1 MVKLRSS
8 GDTVR
13 VREGYTWCKYSAYV
27 GNSQKLTYRV
37 KLKEME
43 HNGFKQISIDR
54 CLLIKPS
61 CYCPFSVLRENLFLF

>member
-27 GNSQKLTYRV
+27 GNPQKLTYRV

-43 HNGFKQISIDR
+43 HNGIKQISIDW
-54 CLLIKPS
+54 C
-61 CYCPFSVLRENLFLF
+61 